1 MGEIQMENKTIVSSD
16 AASVSSFLS
25 KVFLWMALGLA
36 ITTAGSFWLLSQPQL
51 FSTIM
56 KNHWVF
62 FALVIAEIGLV
73 IWLSSALM
81 SMSAGLATTL
91 FLVYSFLNGVTLSPL
106 FVIYTGASVMTTF
119 AVTAGTFFFF
129 SLYGFTTKRDL
140 TTMGGLM
147 MMGLIGVILA
157 SVVNIF
163 VKSSMLDWIVTFIAI
178 AVFMGLIAWDT
189 QKLKAMHAMGFES
202 PQAERKMTILGALA
216 LYLDFV
222 NLFIQLL
229 RIFGKR
235 RD

>member
-1 MGEIQMENKTIVSSD
+1 MDNKAIVTSG
-16 AASVSSFLS
+16 AESVSGFLS

-36 ITTAGSFWLLSQPQL
+36 VTTAGSFWLLSQPQL
-51 FSTIM
+51 FTMIV
-56 KNHWVF
+56 KNQWIF
-62 FALVIAEIGLV
+62 FALMIAEIGLV
-73 IWLSSALM
+73 IWLSAALM
-81 SMSAGLATTL
+81 TMSASLATAL

-106 FVIYTGASVMTTF
+106 FIIYTGASVMTTF

-147 MMGLIGVILA
+147 VMGLFGVILA
-157 SVVNIF
+157 SIVNMF
-163 VKSSMLDWIVTFIAI
+163 LKSSGLDWAITFIAI

-189 QKLKAMHAMGFES
+189 QKLKSMHAMGFEG
-202 PQAERKMTILGALA
+202 PEAERKMTIIGALA

>member
-1 MGEIQMENKTIVSSD
+1 
-16 AASVSSFLS
+16 
-25 KVFLWMALGLA
+25 MALGLG

-51 FSTIM
+51 FTMLM
-56 KNHWVF
+56 KNQWMF
-62 FALVIAEIGLV
+62 FGLVIAEIGLV
-73 IWLSSALM
+73 IWLSAALM
-81 SMSAGLATTL
+81 TMSAGLATAL

-106 FVIYTGASVMTTF
+106 FVVYTGPSIVTTF

-147 MMGLIGVILA
+147 TMGLIGVILA
-157 SVVNIF
+157 SLVNIF
-163 VKSSMLDWIVTFIAI
+163 VKSSMLDLIVTFIAI

-189 QKLKAMHAMGFES
+189 QKLKAMHARGFES
-202 PQAERKMTILGALA
+202 SEIQRKMTIIGALA

-235 RD
+235 RN

>member
-1 MGEIQMENKTIVSSD
+1 MENKTIVSSS
-16 AASVSSFLS
+16 AVSVSGFLS

-36 ITTAGSFWLLSQPQL
+36 VTTAGSFWLLSQPQL
-51 FSTIM
+51 FTAIV
-56 KNHWVF
+56 KNQWIF
-62 FALVIAEIGLV
+62 FGLLIAEIGLV
-73 IWLSSALM
+73 VWLSAALM
-81 SMSAGLATTL
+81 SMSAGLATLL

-106 FVIYTGASVMTTF
+106 FVVYTGASVMTTF

-157 SVVNIF
+157 SLVNFF
-163 VKSSMLDWIVTFIAI
+163 VKSSTLNWVITFIAI

-202 PQAERKMTILGALA
+202 PETERKMTILGALA